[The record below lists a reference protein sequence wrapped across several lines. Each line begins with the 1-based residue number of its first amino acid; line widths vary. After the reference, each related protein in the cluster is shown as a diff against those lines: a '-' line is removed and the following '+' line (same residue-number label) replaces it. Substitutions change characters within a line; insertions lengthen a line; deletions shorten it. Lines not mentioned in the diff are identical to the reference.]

1 MIKSFYLKLISID
14 DLYDLR
20 SISIETFKQTFSA
33 QNTKENI
40 RLYLKNKMSVK
51 QLKKEISNIN
61 SKFYIVYQKNKV
73 IGYFKL
79 NFNGSQ
85 RVKMYLN
92 NGFEI
97 ERIYL
102 ISEFQGKGLGKKLLT
117 KILNMGKEMGYRKA
131 WLGVWENNFRA
142 IKFYRKY
149 GFKKFGQHSFLL
161 GKDLQTDYLLV
172 MNV

>member
-1 MIKSFYLKLISID
+1 MRLVIKSFNIQVIS
-14 DLYDLR
+14 LFV
-20 SISIETFKQTFSA
+20 E
-33 QNTKENI
+33 
-40 RLYLKNKMSVK
+40 
-51 QLKKEISNIN
+51 KKIIP
-61 SKFYIVYQKNKV
+61 
-73 IGYFKL
+73 
-79 NFNGSQ
+79 
-85 RVKMYLN
+85 
-92 NGFEI
+92 
-97 ERIYL
+97 
-102 ISEFQGKGLGKKLLT
+102 LT

>member
-1 MIKSFYLKLISID
+1 MIKSFYLKLITID

-85 RVKMYLN
+85 RVKMYL
-92 NGFEI
+92 
-97 ERIYL
+97 
-102 ISEFQGKGLGKKLLT
+102 ISEFQGKGLGEKLLT
-117 KILNMGKEMGYRKA
+117 KIFKMGKEMGYRKA